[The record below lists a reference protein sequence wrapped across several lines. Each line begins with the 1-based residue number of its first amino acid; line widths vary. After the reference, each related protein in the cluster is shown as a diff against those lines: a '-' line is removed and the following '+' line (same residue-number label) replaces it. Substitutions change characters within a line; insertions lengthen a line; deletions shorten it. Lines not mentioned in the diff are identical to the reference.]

1 MTRKDYIKIARIIK
15 DNEVGIVNTNDL
27 YLRKDNL
34 INDLVLMFEDDNSL
48 FDRQR
53 FIDACE

>member
-1 MTRKDYIKIARIIK
+1 MTKKDYIRFAKIIK
-15 DNEVGIVNTNDL
+15 DSKCYNYNNRLLKDSLIDDLCIVF
-27 YLRKDNL
+27 KQ
-34 INDLVLMFEDDNSL
+34 DNSL

>member
-15 DNEVGIVNTNDL
+15 DSKCDNYNNRLLKYSLIDDL
-27 YLRKDNL
+27 S
-34 INDLVLMFEDDNSL
+34 VMFKQDNSL